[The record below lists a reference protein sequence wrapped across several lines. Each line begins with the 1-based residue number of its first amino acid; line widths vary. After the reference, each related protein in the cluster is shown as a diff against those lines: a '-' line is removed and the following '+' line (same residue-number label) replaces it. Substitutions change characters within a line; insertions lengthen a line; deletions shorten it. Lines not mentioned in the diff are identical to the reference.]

1 MMTFIAGVS
10 GLFIGTVLGMLIA
23 SLCVMARRADRE

>member
-10 GLFIGTVLGMLIA
+10 GLFIGTGLGMLIA
-23 SLCVMARRADRE
+23 ALCVMARDERE